1 MEIDRPTPRLQ
12 VETQGSALSAVC
24 AAAGQDQGKLA
35 GMLGCPG
42 FGSCPSLRW
51 AVRCRC
57 SCMAANAQAVAT
69 AAPGVPAP
77 GAARRPSGSGSVIS
91 PGWCRGHGREGPR
104 SPGGQPGR
112 RCRGRGARHT
122 GPAPEQR
129 RERPAHGVR
138 GTGAGPGRPGTP
150 TPARGPRCRTP
161 RTCTPRTCTPRTCT
175 P

>member
-51 AVRCRC
+51 AVRC

-77 GAARRPSGSGSVIS
+77 GATRATWWKPVCGEGLL
-91 PGWCRGHGREGPR
+91 RE
-104 SPGGQPGR
+104 S
-112 RCRGRGARHT
+112 C
-122 GPAPEQR
+122 E
-129 RERPAHGVR
+129 
-138 GTGAGPGRPGTP
+138 P
-150 TPARGPRCRTP
+150 TEYPVLLR
-161 RTCTPRTCTPRTCT
+161 
-175 P
+175 